1 MYLRWLFYAVAVVDL
16 LYGLGFLVIPETVAS
31 AYGTSNVN
39 ATAVAIA
46 RYWGATLL
54 PLGYVSWIAATT
66 AGSQLKLHFTRAAE
80 FIAIL
85 GFIVTILA
93 MSAGVIS
100 TAGGI
105 VNLVLTAAFTIG
117 FGYYGWAKTAAAT
130 T

>member
-1 MYLRWLFYAVAVVDL
+1 LYLRWLFYAVAVVDV
-16 LYGLGFLVIPETVAS
+16 LYGLGFLIIPETVAS

-54 PLGYVSWIAATT
+54 PLGYLASIAATT
-66 AGSQLKLHFTRAAE
+66 GGSPLKLHFTRAAE

-100 TAGGI
+100 TVGGI
-105 VNLVLTAAFTIG
+105 LNLVLTGVFTIG

>member
-1 MYLRWLFYAVAVVDL
+1 LYLRWLFYAVAVVDL

-66 AGSQLKLHFTRAAE
+66 GGSPLKLHFTRASE

-93 MSAGVIS
+93 MSGGVIS

-105 VNLVLTAAFTIG
+105 LNLVLTGVFTVG

>member
-1 MYLRWLFYAVAVVDL
+1 MYLRWLFYAVAVVNVL
-16 LYGLGFLVIPETVAS
+16 FGLGFLLVPETVAS
-31 AYGTSNVN
+31 AYG
-39 ATAVAIA
+39 ATGINPTTITVG

-54 PLGYVSWIAATT
+54 PLGYLAWMAATT
-66 AGSQLKLHFTRAAE
+66 GGSPLKLYLTRASE

-93 MSAGVIS
+93 MSGGVVS

-105 VNLVLTAAFTIG
+105 LNLVLTGVLAIG
-117 FGYYGWAKTAAAT
+117 FSYYGWAKPAAAT

>member
-1 MYLRWLFYAVAVVDL
+1 MYLRWLFFALAVVNV

-54 PLGYVSWIAATT
+54 PLGYLSWIAATT
-66 AGSQLKLHFTRAAE
+66 PGSALKLHLTRATE

-105 VNLVLTAAFTIG
+105 LNLALTAVFAIG
-117 FGYYGWAKTAAAT
+117 FGYYAWAKTAAAT